1 MTACR
6 SSELNVYQVACCHN
20 HRIMASGPSAK
31 RKRKDFT
38 VSEKVQ
44 VIEYK
49 KENPNAMA
57 CEQLLRSLIV
67 ANRRF
72 SLFSQ
77 EN

>member
-1 MTACR
+1 
-6 SSELNVYQVACCHN
+6 
-20 HRIMASGPSAK
+20 MASGPSAK

-72 SLFSQ
+72 SLF
-77 EN
+77 